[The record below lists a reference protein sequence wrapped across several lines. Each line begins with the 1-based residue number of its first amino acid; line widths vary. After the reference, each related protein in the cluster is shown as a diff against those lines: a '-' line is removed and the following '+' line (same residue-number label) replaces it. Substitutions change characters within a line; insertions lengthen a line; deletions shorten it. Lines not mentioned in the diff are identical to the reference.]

1 MVNNHWLVVWIY
13 FLLFFH
19 SVWNVIIP
27 TDLFIFFRGVCIYT
41 TNQMLFSTKHGMFFL
56 PASFIWLRNA
66 DGDLTSPRWGWTFGR
81 PGKEAPWKVMP
92 GLVTTNTLLLKM
104 VIYSWFFHGT
114 WWCSI
119 VMLVYQRLLFRMND
133 AILGYTDIPHFWA
146 KQVNRM
152 S

>member
-13 FLLFFH
+13 F
-19 SVWNVIIP
+19 
-27 TDLFIFFRGVCIYT
+27 FIFPFSLECHHPNWFIYIFQRSMYLYHQPDVIF
-41 TNQMLFSTKHGMFFL
+41 NQAWDVFL